1 MIYLM
6 DDRYLTNKKLVIN
19 DKEILFGMEMYPV
32 ANILRGKKLHQKYCF
47 LWWNSMIENHYNTPQ
62 VVNVKMQ
69 THLVRD

>member
-47 LWWNSMIENHYNTPQ
+47 L
-62 VVNVKMQ
+62 
-69 THLVRD
+69 